1 MEGSANGGVNDE
13 EVEILSRLLKGVR
26 SFKVSKVSRRS
37 GKGTRNRK
45 SHAEGVHRRISSRG
59 FLRGGPIISHV
70 YATREWSISIFIEPR
85 KAGLIF
91 TTPSIWRRRRP
102 GFAVVAIRRSPRRRR
117 SKEIEQRENKGA
129 RLFARRRAD
138 ASRPLND
145 RERRFLPS
153 ATSSSLF
160 IVCETRF
167 LIFSLSLSPYLSSSF
182 PLFLLPVPGHE
193 GTKARCVNPRKKRPR
208 SSFSLKPILHKRSV
222 GLAGGLEPGKGG
234 GLAHV
239 SFLLRKTCQQK
250 LDRYHRFFVPFLSR
264 GEGMLVDA
272 RAHFKEGFPGS
283 ANANDL
289 IDRRGGKKGERKES
303 ASSRILRGGG
313 GGREVEKVK

>member
-1 MEGSANGGVNDE
+1 M
-13 EVEILSRLLKGVR
+13 
-26 SFKVSKVSRRS
+26 
-37 GKGTRNRK
+37 
-45 SHAEGVHRRISSRG
+45 HRRISSRG

-167 LIFSLSLSPYLSSSF
+167 LIFSLSLSRLIFPPPFLYFYYLF
-182 PLFLLPVPGHE
+182 QD
-193 GTKARCVNPRKKRPR
+193 TKARRHDASIRGRN
-208 SSFSLKPILHKRSV
+208 
-222 GLAGGLEPGKGG
+222 GL
-234 GLAHV
+234 V
-239 SFLLRKTCQQK
+239 LLF
-250 LDRYHRFFVPFLSR
+250 H
-264 GEGMLVDA
+264 
-272 RAHFKEGFPGS
+272 
-283 ANANDL
+283 
-289 IDRRGGKKGERKES
+289 
-303 ASSRILRGGG
+303 
-313 GGREVEKVK
+313 